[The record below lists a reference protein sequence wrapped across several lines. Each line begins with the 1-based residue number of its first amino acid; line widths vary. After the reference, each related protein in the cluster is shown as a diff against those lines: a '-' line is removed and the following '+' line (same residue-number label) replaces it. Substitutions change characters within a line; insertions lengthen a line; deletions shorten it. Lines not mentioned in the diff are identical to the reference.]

1 MAIYSWILEHSD
13 IIGLII
19 DFIALVVSVILTV
32 VIYKLERRHEKEH
45 EAAEEKAQKAALA
58 EAARVFLID
67 NDDEVDYLPL
77 AAIAA
82 KLKLKRKHCRNITTR
97 FIRCSEKQQREILC

>member
-32 VIYKLERRHEKEH
+32 VIS
-45 EAAEEKAQKAALA
+45 
-58 EAARVFLID
+58 
-67 NDDEVDYLPL
+67 L
-77 AAIAA
+77 AAAVLFPV
-82 KLKLKRKHCRNITTR
+82 KENEC
-97 FIRCSEKQQREILC
+97 